1 MHYLILLAIILLVVV
16 QKNNIYE
23 TYKNQYKILRS
34 NANKEQIFKAINRID
49 EEVAEL
55 SYRIRK
61 NKKIALKYDK
71 MYDWYQDR
79 LKSEESTKKKNEEMN
94 KNMQSDFNNVTNI
107 T

>member
-1 MHYLILLAIILLVVV
+1 MHYLILITILLLVVI

-34 NANKEQIFKAINRID
+34 NANREQIFKAINRID

-71 MYDWYQDR
+71 MYDWYQNR
-79 LKSEESTKKKNEEMN
+79 LKSEERTNKKNKELN
-94 KNMQSDFNNVTNI
+94 KNMQSDFNNMANVA
-107 T
+107 

>member
-79 LKSEESTKKKNEEMN
+79 LKSEESTKKEK
-94 KNMQSDFNNVTNI
+94 
-107 T
+107 

>member
-1 MHYLILLAIILLVVV
+1 MHYLILLAILLLVVV

-55 SYRIRK
+55 SYLIRK
-61 NKKIALKYDK
+61 NKKIASKYDK
-71 MYDWYQDR
+71 MYDWYKNK
-79 LKSEESTKKKNEEMN
+79 LKSEESTRQKNMEMN
-94 KNMQSDFNNVTNI
+94 KNMQSDFNSMVN
-107 T
+107 

>member
-1 MHYLILLAIILLVVV
+1 MHYLILLAILLLVVV

-23 TYKNQYKILRS
+23 TYKNQYKILRA

-55 SYRIRK
+55 SYLIRK

-71 MYDWYQDR
+71 MHDWYKNK
-79 LKSEESTKKKNEEMN
+79 LKSEERTRKKNMEMK
-94 KNMQSDFNNVTNI
+94 KNMQSEFNNAAKTA
-107 T
+107 